1 MFKHKWRQKK
11 NWYIAG
17 CLNRVWDGS
26 QSDEAI
32 CMMFSSSFYAINTH
46 HSCAMSLPILTDL
59 KQKALIHQDL
69 YNVIKIAHC

>member
-1 MFKHKWRQKK
+1 MDH
-11 NWYIAG
+11 
-17 CLNRVWDGS
+17 S
-26 QSDEAI
+26 Q
-32 CMMFSSSFYAINTH
+32 MKPFYAINTH